1 MAAYTTIDNPELYFQ
16 VKLYTGNGTA
26 IGSGGQ
32 AITFDGEEDMQPDF
46 VWIKERDDSTN
57 HQAYDAVRGVTYR
70 IYPDHPAA
78 QDQQTEGVTAF
89 GSDGFT
95 VGNDGSTNG
104 SSDTYVAWCWKAG
117 TTFTNDASA
126 TSVGNTDSNGS
137 ASSTAGF
144 SISKYEGAGSSL
156 DIQVKHGLSVKP
168 AVMFTKNIE
177 EAGGNDWA
185 VYHHKNTSAPETD
198 YLKLSATTATTDNA
212 DIWNDTEPTSA
223 VFTAGDHSG
232 SNRSG
237 DDFVSYHW
245 NEVQGYSKFGYYTGN
260 GQDTPNGVFVYLGFR
275 PAMILVK
282 ATDDNSWVIANN
294 KSPTDSNPVDN
305 SLAANDSAAETTGNS
320 DTTFDFLAN
329 GFRTNG
335 NSGNNNSS
343 GQGHVF
349 MAFAEAPFVNSPFS
363 TSISCVFYQKKCW
376 TKA

>member
-1 MAAYTTIDNPELYFQ
+1 MAYTTIDDPELYFQ

-144 SISKYEGAGSSL
+144 SISKYVGAGSSL

-223 VFTAGDHSG
+223 IFTAGDHSG
-232 SNRSG
+232 SNRAS
-237 DDFVSYHW
+237 DDFISYHW
-245 NEVQGYSKFGYYTGN
+245 NEVQGFSKFGSYTGN
-260 GQDTPNGVFVYLGFR
+260 GNADGTFIHLGFR
-275 PAMILVK
+275 PAFFLIK
-282 ATDDNSWVIANN
+282 N
-294 KSPTDSNPVDN
+294 
-305 SLAANDSAAETTGNS
+305 TGNGSAEWRIYDNKRDTFNEADNHLQPHETDAEASAGDMDFCSNGIKLRSS
-320 DTTFDFLAN
+320 D
-329 GFRTNG
+329 G
-335 NSGNNNSS
+335 NVNQSGNT
-343 GQGHVF
+343 HVY
-349 MAFAEAPFVNSPFS
+349 MAFAESPFVNSNGVP
-363 TSISCVFYQKKCW
+363 CN
-376 TKA
+376 AR